1 MGYFIFLSRFFLVPA
16 SSIKNRLPSI
26 AKDWEIVTDS
36 GNVIMN
42 KQRDKTDSLD
52 RFILNY

>member
-1 MGYFIFLSRFFLVPA
+1 MGYFNFLSRFFLVPA

-26 AKDWEIVTDS
+26 AKDCEIVIES
-36 GNVIMN
+36 GNVIM
-42 KQRDKTDSLD
+42 KKHRDKTDNLD

>member
-26 AKDWEIVTDS
+26 AKDCEIVTDS

-52 RFILNY
+52 RFILKY

>member
-16 SSIKNRLPSI
+16 SSIKNKLPSI
-26 AKDWEIVTDS
+26 AKDCEIVTES
-36 GNVIMN
+36 GNVIM
-42 KQRDKTDSLD
+42 KRQRDKTDSLD